1 MMLGVRWVLT
11 ITAGIV
17 LCVVH
22 CESFSVSGRMELRCA
37 RDAFGIST
45 NMQNRAPGSACI
57 RLRMEQGNNERGWLH
72 HFVSHAFHH
81 QLDHVRHHFFQR
93 KNESEPMPSN
103 STLDA
108 ELGDQ
113 EQNLSTTLSAL
124 EYDDNLEL
132 YASSL
137 IMNEEQMQAKIASLE
152 DQWQQDES
160 NEMVEDSRT
169 ADNPRLRDFL
179 EMLYTQSCERDVERT
194 LREDEE
200 RRLWGDEGP
209 PSPP

>member
-1 MMLGVRWVLT
+1 MNT
-11 ITAGIV
+11 
-17 LCVVH
+17 
-22 CESFSVSGRMELRCA
+22 
-37 RDAFGIST
+37 
-45 NMQNRAPGSACI
+45 
-57 RLRMEQGNNERGWLH
+57 
-72 HFVSHAFHH
+72 
-81 QLDHVRHHFFQR
+81 
-93 KNESEPMPSN
+93 ESESMPSN

-124 EYDDNLEL
+124 KYDDNLEL